1 MYMCGNERSTIMEN
15 LVKQSSILEKSGVY
29 SEDGKHRY
37 ELSLIYKGIKGKK
50 ILVISMNPA
59 SSDLMVMDTTSNYLL
74 NNLGVMGYSEIVVWN
89 LFSDVCVKL
98 KPSDTTLEDEE
109 NNNAYLK
116 ELLKKKKFDTIM
128 IGYGSGF
135 NGSKKVEERK
145 KRLFEIIKPYE
156 EKLFELIDTEEKYA
170 ALKDI
175 HPLFAGQR
183 FSGKWG
189 LRKYGIKEEIQ

>member
-1 MYMCGNERSTIMEN
+1 
-15 LVKQSSILEKSGVY
+15 
-29 SEDGKHRY
+29 
-37 ELSLIYKGIKGKK
+37 
-50 ILVISMNPA
+50 
-59 SSDLMVMDTTSNYLL
+59 
-74 NNLGVMGYSEIVVWN
+74 
-89 LFSDVCVKL
+89 
-98 KPSDTTLEDEE
+98 
-109 NNNAYLK
+109 
-116 ELLKKKKFDTIM
+116 M
-128 IGYGSGF
+128 IGYVSGF

-189 LRKYGIKEEIQ
+189 LRKYELPK

>member
-1 MYMCGNERSTIMEN
+1 MEN

-98 KPSDTTLEDEE
+98 KPSDTTLPF
-109 NNNAYLK
+109 LSP
-116 ELLKKKKFDTIM
+116 LLIPLSCLYYNTCRSKRH
-128 IGYGSGF
+128 YEF
-135 NGSKKVEERK
+135 N
-145 KRLFEIIKPYE
+145 
-156 EKLFELIDTEEKYA
+156 
-170 ALKDI
+170 
-175 HPLFAGQR
+175 
-183 FSGKWG
+183 
-189 LRKYGIKEEIQ
+189 

>member
-1 MYMCGNERSTIMEN
+1 MEN

-145 KRLFEIIKPYE
+145 KRLFEITKPYE